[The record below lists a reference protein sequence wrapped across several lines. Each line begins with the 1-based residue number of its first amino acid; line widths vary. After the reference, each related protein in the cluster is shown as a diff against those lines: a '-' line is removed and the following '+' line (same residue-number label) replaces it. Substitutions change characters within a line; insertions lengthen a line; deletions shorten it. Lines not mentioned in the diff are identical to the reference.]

1 MSLGPVELVVVQLPG
16 NEVKGDIVPAIK
28 ELVELG
34 TIRVIDI
41 IFLMKDEYGHV
52 TQLEINEIDDAS
64 YSAFD
69 PIVAEIDG
77 LVSQEDIE
85 ELADTLENNTT
96 AVVMLFEDTWA
107 IRMQNAILSV
117 QGKLL
122 LSDRIPH
129 SVVEQ
134 ALAGSTQQ

>member
-1 MSLGPVELVVVQLPG
+1 MSLGPVELVVIQLPG

-28 ELVELG
+28 ELVEQG

-41 IFLMKDEYGHV
+41 IFLMKDENGHV
-52 TQLEINEIDDAS
+52 TQLEINELDDAS

-96 AVVMLFEDTWA
+96 AVVTLFEDTWA
-107 IRMQNAILSV
+107 IRLQNAILSV

-134 ALAGSTQQ
+134 ALAGSAQQ

>member
-1 MSLGPVELVVVQLPG
+1 MPLGPVELVVIQLPG

-28 ELVELG
+28 DLVELG

-41 IFLMKDEYGHV
+41 TFLMKDVYGHV
-52 TQLEINEIDDAS
+52 TKLEINDLDDAS
-64 YSAFD
+64 YNAFD
-69 PIVAEIDG
+69 PIIAEIDG

-85 ELADTLENNTT
+85 ELANTLENNTT

-107 IRMQNAILSV
+107 MRMQKAILSV
-117 QGKLL
+117 QGKLVV
-122 LSDRIPH
+122 SDRIPH

-134 ALAGSTQQ
+134 ALAGSAQQ

>member
-52 TQLEINEIDDAS
+52 KQLEINELDDAS

-117 QGKLL
+117 QGKLV

-134 ALAGSTQQ
+134 ALAGSAQQ

>member
-1 MSLGPVELVVVQLPG
+1 MPLGPVELVVVQFPG

-28 ELVELG
+28 ELVEQG
-34 TIRVIDI
+34 TVRIIDI
-41 IFLMKDEYGHV
+41 TFLKKDANGHV
-52 TQLEINEIDDAS
+52 TQLEMSELDDAD
-64 YSAFD
+64 YSVFD
-69 PIVAEIDG
+69 PIIAEIDG

-96 AVVMLFEDTWA
+96 AVVMLFEDIWA
-107 IRMQNAILSV
+107 IRMQKAILNAH
-117 QGKLL
+117 GKLI

-134 ALAGSTQQ
+134 ALAGSRQQ

>member
-1 MSLGPVELVVVQLPG
+1 MSLGPVELVVIQLPG
-16 NEVKGDIVPAIK
+16 NEVKGDIVPALK
-28 ELVELG
+28 ELVEQG
-34 TIRVIDI
+34 TVRIIDI
-41 IFLMKDEYGHV
+41 IFLMKDTNGHV
-52 TQLEINEIDDAS
+52 TQLEMNELNDSD
-64 YSAFD
+64 YSIFD
-69 PIVAEIDG
+69 PIIAEIDG

-85 ELADTLENNTT
+85 ELAETLENNST

-107 IRMQNAILSV
+107 IRFQNAVLSV

-134 ALAGSTQQ
+134 ALAASVTQ

>member
-34 TIRVIDI
+34 TVRVIDI

-52 TQLEINEIDDAS
+52 KQLEINELDDAS

-117 QGKLL
+117 QGKLI

-129 SVVEQ
+129 SVVER
-134 ALAGSTQQ
+134 ALAGSAQQ

>member
-1 MSLGPVELVVVQLPG
+1 MSLGPVELVVIQLPG

-28 ELVELG
+28 ELVEQG

-41 IFLMKDEYGHV
+41 IFLMKDENGHV
-52 TQLEINEIDDAS
+52 TQLEINELDDAS

-96 AVVMLFEDTWA
+96 AVVTLFEDTWA
-107 IRMQNAILSV
+107 IRLYPKESV
-117 QGKLL
+117 APWIRQL
-122 LSDRIPH
+122 
-129 SVVEQ
+129 
-134 ALAGSTQQ
+134 